1 MSHDV
6 TPPPIP
12 PFAPQPP
19 PQPPKKAHT
28 AVVACAAAVVAAILA
43 SAITVGVT
51 GKSEAKPAPT
61 VTVTETEAA
70 SSGDDT
76 EDAAADPT
84 DEETGSDSYSL
95 NDTVSYENDVEVSL
109 SGFGR
114 GTSND
119 YAAPEN
125 TPYAKFIIKISNKSG
140 RKIDAS
146 QMSVNCAYG
155 DEGKEGEAIYDDDF
169 DGLPDTRILDG
180 RSLSVPWACE
190 LPKNEKFLQVEV
202 SPDYDSEAAIFT
214 GTVK

>member
-1 MSHDV
+1 MSNEV
-6 TPPPIP
+6 TPPPVP
-12 PFAPQPP
+12 AFAPFPP
-19 PQPPKKAHT
+19 PQPPKKIHT
-28 AVVACAAAVVAAILA
+28 AVIACSAAVVAAILA
-43 SAITVGVT
+43 SAITMGVT

-61 VTVTETEAA
+61 VTVTEAA
-70 SSGDDT
+70 SSGNDT

-84 DEETGSDSYSL
+84 DEETSSDSYSL

-114 GTSND
+114 GTSSD
-119 YAAPEN
+119 YAEPEN
-125 TPYAKFIIKISNKSG
+125 TPYAKFTIKISNNSG
-140 RKIDAS
+140 GKIDAS

-169 DGLPDTRILDG
+169 GGLPDTRILAG